1 MSFRFESI
9 LKLNKNKEDLLQKD
23 MGKINTM
30 IQKQKDS
37 QNFMQEVTDNKKE
50 ELNQKKRQNIDIDT
64 MILYDNFFRGT
75 QIHKTRQDT
84 IISEINVKLEA
95 KREEVVEAMRKR
107 KTLEILKDRNKI
119 KENKLREKKDLA
131 IQDENASNLWV
142 RKGIYYE
149 K

>member
-9 LKLNKNKEDLLQKD
+9 LKLNKNKEDLLQRD

-37 QNFMQEVTDNKKE
+37 QSFMQEVKDNKKK
-50 ELNQKKRQNIDIDT
+50 ELNQKIRQNIDVET
-64 MILYDNFFRGT
+64 MILYDNFFQGT

-107 KTLEILKDRNKI
+107 KTLEILKDLNKS
-119 KENKLREKKDLA
+119 KERKLKEKKELA
-131 IQDENASNLWV
+131 IQDENASNLWG
-142 RKGIYYE
+142 RKGF
-149 K
+149 

>member
-9 LKLNKNKEDLLQKD
+9 LKLNKNKEDLLQRD
-23 MGKINTM
+23 MGKINAM

-37 QNFMQEVTDNKKE
+37 QNFMQEVTENKKE
-50 ELNQKKRQNIDIDT
+50 EFNQKKRQNIDVRT

-95 KREEVVEAMRKR
+95 KREEVVEAMRIR

-119 KENKLREKKDLA
+119 KEKKLREKKDLA
-131 IQDENASNLWV
+131 IQDENASNLWG
-142 RKGIYYE
+142 RKGF
-149 K
+149 

>member
-9 LKLNKNKEDLLQKD
+9 LKLNKNKEDLLQRD
-23 MGKINTM
+23 MGKINAM

-37 QNFMQEVTDNKKE
+37 QNFMQEVTENKKE
-50 ELNQKKRQNIDIDT
+50 ELNQKKRHNIDIDT

-119 KENKLREKKDLA
+119 KERKLREKKDLA
-131 IQDENASNLWV
+131 IQDENASNLWG
-142 RKGIYYE
+142 RKGV
-149 K
+149 

>member
-1 MSFRFESI
+1 
-9 LKLNKNKEDLLQKD
+9 
-23 MGKINTM
+23 
-30 IQKQKDS
+30 
-37 QNFMQEVTDNKKE
+37 MQEFTEKKKE
-50 ELNQKKRQNIDIDT
+50 ELNQKKRQNIDVNT
-64 MILYDNFFRGT
+64 MILYDNFFLGT
-75 QIHKTRQDT
+75 QAHKTRQDT
-84 IISEINVKLEA
+84 IISEINVKLKE

-119 KENKLREKKDLA
+119 KERKLREKKDLA

>member
-1 MSFRFESI
+1 LSFRFESI

-37 QNFMQEVTDNKKE
+37 QKFMQEVTENKKE
-50 ELNQKKRQNIDIDT
+50 ELNKKKRQNIDVRT

-75 QIHKTRQDT
+75 QIQKTRQDT
-84 IISEINVKLEA
+84 IISEINIKLEA

-107 KTLEILKDRNKI
+107 KTLEILKDQNKR
-119 KENKLREKKDLA
+119 KERKLKEKKDLA
-131 IQDENASNLWV
+131 IQDENASNLWGK
-142 RKGIYYE
+142 KGV
-149 K
+149 

>member
-9 LKLNKNKEDLLQKD
+9 LKLKKNKEDLLQTD

-37 QNFMQEVTDNKKE
+37 QNFMQEVTENKKE

-107 KTLEILKDRNKI
+107 KTLEILKDLNKI
-119 KENKLREKKDLA
+119 KERKLREKKDLA
-131 IQDENASNLWV
+131 IQDENASNLWA
-142 RKGIYYE
+142 RKGI
-149 K
+149 